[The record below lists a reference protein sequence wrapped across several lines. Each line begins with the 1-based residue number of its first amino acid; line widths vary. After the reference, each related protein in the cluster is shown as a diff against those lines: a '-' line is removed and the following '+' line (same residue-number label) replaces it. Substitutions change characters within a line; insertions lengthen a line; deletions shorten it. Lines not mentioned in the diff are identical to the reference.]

1 VRENRPLRFWE
12 SILCGL
18 VGLACSASAAFAL
31 ETIGPLEEAA
41 SFVSPVPAWSPRL
54 SNPLLAP
61 SAPHDTSDRDR
72 WFYSG
77 LPYGS
82 EALVHPVRLI
92 VDGGFGALQF
102 DNRSNRIGDVGFRHG
117 AARLWGDLRSP
128 LTTIQKTGWRAFLE
142 DEVAPVSFDRSSAQY
157 WPNYTLHL
165 IGGGMSTVMMREWFE
180 QHGVAHA
187 SLAAGVT
194 LATYH
199 VLNEVVEASSR
210 TELSTD
216 AVADLMIFDPAGA
229 WLFSHDGV
237 DGFFS
242 RRLHLRDWSGQPAI
256 DPTTGALENHGQNFS
271 MKLAIPR
278 SAHWSLFYY
287 FGNHGEAGL
296 SYALANG
303 SAFSVGGG
311 LRAGDLLD
319 LGDGMQTVDLL
330 PSAGFFYDRNGSLL
344 FSVTT
349 ARSSRDVVR
358 VNAYPGLLHVAGW
371 SPGFFLACS
380 RDGGAVVGVQVEQ
393 IPIGVAGRP

>member
-1 VRENRPLRFWE
+1 MRFKGRIAIW
-12 SILCGL
+12 
-18 VGLACSASAAFAL
+18 VVAFACCASAASAL
-31 ETIGPLEEAA
+31 ETVGPLEETP
-41 SFVSPVPAWSPRL
+41 SFVTPLPAWTPG
-54 SNPLLAP
+54 AP
-61 SAPHDTSDRDR
+61 TPFFPAIRSHASGDEDR

-82 EALVHPVRLI
+82 EALVHPLRLI
-92 VDGGFGALQF
+92 VNGGFGALQF
-102 DNRSNRIGDVGFRHG
+102 DNRSNRLEDVGFHHG
-117 AARLWGDLRSP
+117 VSRLWGDLRSP
-128 LTTIQKTGWRAFLE
+128 LTTIQKTGWREFLE
-142 DEVAPVSFDRSSAQY
+142 DEVAPVSFSRSSAQY

-187 SLAAGVT
+187 SLAAGAT

-199 VLNEVVEASSR
+199 VLNEIVEASSR

-242 RRLHLRDWSGQPAI
+242 RRLHLRDWSSQPAI

-271 MKLAIPR
+271 MKLALPR
-278 SAHWSLFYY
+278 LDHWSLFYY

-296 SYALANG
+296 SYRRANG

-319 LGDGMQTVDLL
+319 LGDGVQTVDLL

-349 ARSSRDVVR
+349 ARSSRDFVR
-358 VNAYPGLLHVAGW
+358 VNAYPGLVHLFGW
-371 SPGFFLACS
+371 SPGLFLAGS
-380 RDGGAVVGVQVEQ
+380 RHGGTVMGLHVTQL
-393 IPIGVAGRP
+393 PLGVAGRP